1 MGRKDKRPESLPEH
15 RFRDEASE
23 KATDPTIFDTQGP
36 QEQTRGSNER
46 GPNPGQSYDK
56 APGHYTDKGTASGN

>member
-1 MGRKDKRPESLPEH
+1 MGRKVTRPESRPEH
-15 RFRDEASE
+15 RFRDEVSE
-23 KATDPTIFDTQGP
+23 KAIDPTIFDTQGP